1 MAIGAQFRLMSAKN
15 TRKGRPAMQRPAT
28 RAVSTA
34 IALAMLIC
42 FTASTASAALIDLTP
57 VGNAVNS
64 IGSITLADLQSDPT
78 NGIIVG
84 DKIFTGFSYSRIGD
98 MPVANDINV
107 LGFKDPDG
115 NWGVSFHG
123 TFVDLPGGGFS
134 DALIRF
140 VVDVDPAA
148 AAQGWRISD
157 AHLFLGGVGVGDES
171 FFTVDESFLGKNE
184 TLNAYMSTIGPGT
197 NSQLSDMTI
206 FSTPVTKLN
215 VTKDIFASAAQG
227 GFLPARATVI
237 DQSFSQTLIPE
248 PATLALA
255 GAGGLAMI
263 AVRRRRS

>member
-1 MAIGAQFRLMSAKN
+1 ML
-15 TRKGRPAMQRPAT
+15 RPAT

-34 IALAMLIC
+34 FALAMAVCLV
-42 FTASTASAALIDLTP
+42 ASTASAALIDLTP

-64 IGSITLADLQSDPT
+64 VGSVSLAALQSDPAG
-78 NGIIVG
+78 GIIVG

-98 MPVANDINV
+98 MPLPADINV

-140 VVDVDPAA
+140 QVEIDEEAIED
-148 AAQGWRISD
+148 GWVISD
-157 AHLFLGGVGVGDES
+157 AHLFIGGVGAGDES
-171 FFTVDESFLGKNE
+171 FFTVDETFLGKNE
-184 TLNAYMSTIGPGT
+184 TLNAFYSTLGPGV
-197 NSQLSDMTI
+197 NSQLSDSTI
-206 FSTPVTKLN
+206 FTTPVTKLN
-215 VTKDIFASAAQG
+215 VTKDIFASAAEG

-255 GAGGLAMI
+255 GMSGLAMVAI
-263 AVRRRRS
+263 RRRRS

>member
-1 MAIGAQFRLMSAKN
+1 ML
-15 TRKGRPAMQRPAT
+15 RPAT

-34 IALAMLIC
+34 FALAMAAC
-42 FTASTASAALIDLTP
+42 FTASSVSAALIDLTP
-57 VGNAVNS
+57 IGNAVNS
-64 IGSITLADLQSDPT
+64 VGSISMADLQSDPT
-78 NGIIVG
+78 AGIIVG

-98 MPVANDINV
+98 MPTANDVLV

-123 TFVDLPGGGFS
+123 TFVDLPGGAFS

-140 VVDVDPAA
+140 QVEVDAEAVEA
-148 AAQGWRISD
+148 GWVISD
-157 AHLFLGGVGVGDES
+157 AHLFIGAGGAGDES
-171 FFTVDESFLGKNE
+171 FFTVDETFLGKNE
-184 TLNAYMSTIGPGT
+184 TLNAYYSTIGPGV
-197 NSQLSDMTI
+197 NSQLSDSTI
-206 FSTPVTKLN
+206 FTTPVTKLN
-215 VTKDIFASAAQG
+215 VTKDIFASAAAG

-255 GAGGLAMI
+255 GMSGLAMV